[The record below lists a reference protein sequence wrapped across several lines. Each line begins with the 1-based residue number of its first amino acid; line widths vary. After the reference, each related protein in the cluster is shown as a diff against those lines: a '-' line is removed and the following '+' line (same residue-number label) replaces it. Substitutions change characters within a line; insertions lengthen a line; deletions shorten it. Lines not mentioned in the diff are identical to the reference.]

1 MGMGLV
7 TGGKL
12 NILLTP
18 LLERRVPMLGAP
30 TERVAVVASV
40 N

>member
-1 MGMGLV
+1 MGLV

-12 NILLTP
+12 NILLNP
-18 LLERRVPMLGAP
+18 LLEGSVSMLGAP
-30 TERVAVVASV
+30 TERIAVVASV

>member
-1 MGMGLV
+1 MGLV

-18 LLERRVPMLGAP
+18 LLEERVPEGILLFLKP
-30 TERVAVVASV
+30 VD
-40 N
+40 